1 MFSNLNFLDHS
12 ERFFVHFGKIYLV
25 HCGLGYFLEFSV
37 IRNRA
42 RWTEML
48 VTILPA
54 IRLSA
59 GSFGEILPISVLD
72 LGLIRVGEVI
82 WGRKEIENIMSK
94 KFAKSLFSSLFNKPL
109 LKSRSSSM
117 SSFGSFDN
125 FVLSS
130 NRKQLLISLRCM
142 LGCL

>member
-1 MFSNLNFLDHS
+1 MFPNLNFLDHS
-12 ERFFVHFGKIYLV
+12 ERFFVYFGKIYVV
-25 HCGLGYFLEFSV
+25 HCGLGYF
-37 IRNRA
+37 
-42 RWTEML
+42 

-59 GSFGEILPISVLD
+59 GSFEEILPLSVLD

-82 WGRKEIENIMSK
+82 WGRKEIENIMCK

-125 FVLSS
+125 FVLSL

>member
-1 MFSNLNFLDHS
+1 MWYTAVLVTFWNFVL
-12 ERFFVHFGKIYLV
+12 GK
-25 HCGLGYFLEFSV
+25 

-59 GSFGEILPISVLD
+59 GSFEEILPISVLD

-125 FVLSS
+125 FVLSL

>member
-1 MFSNLNFLDHS
+1 MWYTAVLVTFWNFVL
-12 ERFFVHFGKIYLV
+12 GK
-25 HCGLGYFLEFSV
+25 

-59 GSFGEILPISVLD
+59 GSFEEILPLSVLD

-82 WGRKEIENIMSK
+82 WGRKEIENIMCK